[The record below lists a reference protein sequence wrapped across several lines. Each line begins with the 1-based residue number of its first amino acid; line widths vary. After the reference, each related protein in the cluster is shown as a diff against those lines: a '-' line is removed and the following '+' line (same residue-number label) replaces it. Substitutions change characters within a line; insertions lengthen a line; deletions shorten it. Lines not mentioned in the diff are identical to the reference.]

1 MFNEIKNIKTDNE
14 NFELPRTLD
23 NPKYSSFE
31 LPRSLFK
38 ETQIEKKEN
47 TIEATNKICSEV
59 NHTIAESLIEKTKEG
74 KKLRFKNIQD
84 NLVKPTLKDTII
96 SVASAAPVFIALEK
110 TNPEL
115 VSENT
120 KGLKRDVYKFYK
132 NNLKEISK
140 TDNTE
145 NIKKFSDSL
154 DVSVDKLK
162 SKAKDLTDVTMK
174 IAADSI
180 YIAGK
185 VMLDTGAAIEAG
197 IITGLEKTAEFANQP
212 ELAAKISEI
221 GVFKDLSNEYSKCYE
236 HSKELDKVVL
246 KIEEIPFTI
255 AELYLAGYVSEV
267 YLATKVILGA
277 GQIVEH
283 AGKFVLEVG
292 AKAVGQDEFASKVQ
306 KSHIVDDISKAV
318 DTQLEKTLG
327 EIDKISD
334 SIDVFAAIEGKE
346 VAGNV
351 GETIGEIGSEIA
363 ICIAA
368 TATGNIPLAV
378 GMIALSACDAG
389 GQAIDVAVDKTG
401 KFTWKETLV
410 GVGTAAVDAA
420 SLGLSRGFTKAV
432 LKTTE
437 TGANV
442 SKIGKIGQKIPGKFG
457 KVLEGS
463 VIAGVDSGIF
473 QLSDVANPILE
484 KRIGIDKDAKIDW
497 KKIGISTG
505 IGFATGGLFAYIG
518 EVIKANKIKK
528 VEKEVFKE
536 LEILNKK
543 GNNFLK
549 ETINEGSSN
558 KSVSEKIALGKAKAA
573 NKTEVVGKQITKVEK
588 VQDNVSKL
596 DKIDDVSNKSVPEKI
611 FLDKTTDVASNVEKT
626 RMTEK
631 IEIKFKCNEGI
642 DPVEMQRQLKG
653 QERGLNSQTLAENI
667 RNRERYKLEGRSPEG
682 DVAQSIRR
690 QKAEASR
697 VNSNLKKGMSL
708 DDARKE
714 ASDWIQTQAALHNPD
729 QIAGGDPGIV
739 SRMGDASVNSSIG
752 AQWRT
757 RVAKLEE
764 EINNY
769 IKGKSQAEIEN
780 TLLNVS
786 LKMEIA

>member
-1 MFNEIKNIKTDNE
+1 M
-14 NFELPRTLD
+14 
-23 NPKYSSFE
+23 
-31 LPRSLFK
+31 
-38 ETQIEKKEN
+38 
-47 TIEATNKICSEV
+47 
-59 NHTIAESLIEKTKEG
+59 
-74 KKLRFKNIQD
+74 
-84 NLVKPTLKDTII
+84 KDTII
-96 SVASAAPVFIALEK
+96 AVASAAPVFIALEK

-154 DVSVDKLK
+154 NVSVDKLK

-255 AELYLAGYVSEV
+255 AELYLTGYVSEV

-306 KSHIVDDISKAV
+306 KSHIVDDISEAV

-327 EIDKISD
+327 EIDKISG
-334 SIDVFAAIEGKE
+334 SIDVFAAIEGLE
-346 VAGNV
+346 VAGNI

-378 GMIALSACDAG
+378 GMITLSACDAG

-420 SLGLSRGFTKAV
+420 SLGLSRGFTKVA

-437 TGANV
+437 TGVKV
-442 SKIGKIGQKIPGKFG
+442 SKIGKISQKIPGKLG
-457 KVLEGS
+457 KVVEGS
-463 VIAGVDSGIF
+463 VIAGVDTSIF

-484 KRIGIDKDAKIDW
+484 KQLGIDKDAKIDW

-528 VEKEVFKE
+528 VENAVFKE

-549 ETINEGSSN
+549 ETINEGSSKLYGGHVYIPSEISKEGWKYVDDLPN
-558 KSVSEKIALGKAKAA
+558 DIISKISQQTGCSERKLRTALISNDGLIRIPSINSDLAGKVSETGIPYKVGNLKTGKFNIEFVAPEFPTNFKLTLPDYLVKESDDVVMKYCTEELSKAIDMNPDLITSLKLNDLQLAQIKGGSPKIAKY
-573 NKTEVVGKQITKVEK
+573 T
-588 VQDNVSKL
+588 
-596 DKIDDVSNKSVPEKI
+596 
-611 FLDKTTDVASNVEKT
+611 
-626 RMTEK
+626 
-631 IEIKFKCNEGI
+631 
-642 DPVEMQRQLKG
+642 
-653 QERGLNSQTLAENI
+653 
-667 RNRERYKLEGRSPEG
+667 
-682 DVAQSIRR
+682 
-690 QKAEASR
+690 
-697 VNSNLKKGMSL
+697 
-708 DDARKE
+708 
-714 ASDWIQTQAALHNPD
+714 WHHNPFEKGRLD
-729 QIAGGDPGIV
+729 LVDAVLHQSNSHMGGSAIWG
-739 SRMGDASVNSSIG
+739 G
-752 AQWRT
+752 
-757 RVAKLEE
+757 
-764 EINNY
+764 
-769 IKGKSQAEIEN
+769 GKW
-780 TLLNVS
+780 
-786 LKMEIA
+786 